1 LNRRTFISHA
11 AFVAASFGYA
21 PMAKAAA
28 SASIAHEN
36 PFEIALSQWSFKDEI
51 LGDSRGNVQRFKH
64 MLQTDP
70 DRVLQGS
77 MDPRDIVV
85 VARRLGVAAVDLVNV
100 LWFGHGADGPWL
112 RDFKKLAEN
121 EGVALVCLMCG
132 ELKRIGAKTKAERQA
147 SIDQHSSWL
156 ETASVLNCTQL
167 RVNPYGEGTYLEQ
180 LKQCSEGL
188 HILCERAQSMG
199 IQLVVE
205 NHGHP
210 GSNGAWLAM
219 LVEKT
224 AHKNLGVY
232 LDLDN
237 FFMGGWGIEPERRYD
252 RKQGVLDLAEYTVG
266 VSAKT
271 KHFLPDG
278 TEEFIDYDWCVNTL
292 LERGFSGYMSAEY
305 EGHAL
310 SNWKGSKATVR
321 LLQSLQLK
329 FTA

>member
-1 LNRRTFISHA
+1 
-11 AFVAASFGYA
+11 
-21 PMAKAAA
+21 
-28 SASIAHEN
+28 
-36 PFEIALSQWSFKDEI
+36 
-51 LGDSRGNVQRFKH
+51 
-64 MLQTDP
+64 
-70 DRVLQGS
+70 
-77 MDPRDIVV
+77 
-85 VARRLGVAAVDLVNV
+85 
-100 LWFGHGADGPWL
+100 
-112 RDFKKLAEN
+112 
-121 EGVALVCLMCG
+121 
-132 ELKRIGAKTKAERQA
+132 
-147 SIDQHSSWL
+147 
-156 ETASVLNCTQL
+156 
-167 RVNPYGEGTYLEQ
+167 
-180 LKQCSEGL
+180 
-188 HILCERAQSMG
+188 MG